1 MNDADLILG
10 KKKHVDMP
18 AAKRSPFA
26 RYPDVQELCDT
37 FMDEM
42 GWNTDPY
49 TIKQIA
55 AGARDFKRAIGNDP
69 KLLLK
74 TIQRMKRDK
83 LTIASPRSCI
93 TIARRTEPDPDSE
106 ASRQR
111 YVTGEFADFWEDDD
125 E

>member
-18 AAKRSPFA
+18 TAKRSHFA

-42 GWNTDPY
+42 GWNHDPY
-49 TIKQIA
+49 TIRQIA

-69 KLLLK
+69 KLLLH
-74 TIQRMKRDK
+74 TIKKMKRVK
-83 LTIASPRSCI
+83 LLIASPRSCI
-93 TIARRTEPDPDSE
+93 TIARRVEPDPDSE

-111 YVTGEFADFWEDDD
+111 YAGAWEDDD

>member
-37 FMDEM
+37 FIEEM
-42 GWNTDPY
+42 EWNTDPY

-55 AGARDFKRAIGNDP
+55 AGARDFKRAIGAHHKED
-69 KLLLK
+69 
-74 TIQRMKRDK
+74 
-83 LTIASPRSCI
+83 
-93 TIARRTEPDPDSE
+93 E
-106 ASRQR
+106 ASQA
-111 YVTGEFADFWEDDD
+111 VDCQPAQLHNDSTQG
-125 E
+125 

>member
-1 MNDADLILG
+1 MTDADLILG

-18 AAKRSPFA
+18 SAKRSHFA
-26 RYPDVQELCDT
+26 RYPDVQVLCDT
-37 FMDEM
+37 FIEEMD
-42 GWNTDPY
+42 WNTDNY
-49 TIKQIA
+49 TIRQIA
-55 AGARDFKRAIGNDP
+55 AGARDFKSAVGNDP

-93 TIARRTEPDPDSE
+93 TIARRVEPDPDSE

-111 YVTGEFADFWEDDD
+111 YAGAWEDDD